1 MTVQSVIVDEIVF
14 VITLVIPVV
23 KNYHLVLWFFFITKY
38 ICYQP
43 VDVEIN
49 HVFLLTHYKI
59 TQG

>member
-14 VITLVIPVV
+14 VINLVIPVV
-23 KNYHLVLWFFFITKY
+23 INFHLVLWFFFITKY
-38 ICYQP
+38 ISYKP

-49 HVFLLTHYKI
+49 HVFLLTRYKI

>member
-23 KNYHLVLWFFFITKY
+23 FFITKY
-38 ICYQP
+38 ICCQP

-49 HVFLLTHYKI
+49 HVFY
-59 TQG
+59 